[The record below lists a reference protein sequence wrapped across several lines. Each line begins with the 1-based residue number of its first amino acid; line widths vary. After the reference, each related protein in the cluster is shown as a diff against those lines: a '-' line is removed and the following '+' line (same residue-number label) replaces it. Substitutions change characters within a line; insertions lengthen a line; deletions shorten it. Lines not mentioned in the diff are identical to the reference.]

1 MSECF
6 EKKSL
11 IKFEHVDIGHELEK
25 RGMLDMWPTEVLE
38 HRLLRV
44 NTFILFCKRGLA
56 PVACSRQTRGYA
68 EKAEEARATKCVRMR
83 GSQGVRD
90 LINAVR
96 SRNTAH
102 IIFCARWLPPVC
114 SQAKV
119 IRPDGT
125 EGGNTSKL
133 RLDLCQWQLAWDRHM
148 IGAIVV
154 GQVGRFTCL
163 FSGFV

>member
-1 MSECF
+1 MGERLQEAMSECF

-56 PVACSRQTRGYA
+56 PVACSRQARGYA

-90 LINAVR
+90 LISTVR
-96 SRNTAH
+96 SRNAAH
-102 IIFCARWLPPVC
+102 IILC
-114 SQAKV
+114 KV
-119 IRPDGT
+119 APAG
-125 EGGNTSKL
+125 
-133 RLDLCQWQLAWDRHM
+133 
-148 IGAIVV
+148 V
-154 GQVGRFTCL
+154 
-163 FSGFV
+163 